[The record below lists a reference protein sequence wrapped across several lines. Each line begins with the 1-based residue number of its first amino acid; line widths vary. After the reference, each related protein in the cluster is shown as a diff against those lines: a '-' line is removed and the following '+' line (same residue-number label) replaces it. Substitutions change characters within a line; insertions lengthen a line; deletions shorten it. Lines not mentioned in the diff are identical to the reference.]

1 MGNILGDALRMRQAG
16 FDEMQGF
23 REQRAR
29 NLAGAALG
37 RGDYQAGASALYQG
51 GLIDQG
57 QQVEQAQQARQ
68 DHEREVQLKQQEM
81 QGKALIRITQAL
93 KNVPQGSRAA
103 KLREIAP
110 VFQQVG
116 IDPTP
121 FMGLSEQQL
130 DNPSLDA
137 FSGEVANHIKLFST
151 TGGVVA
157 VDSQALQRNINDP
170 DATRVVYQDQLAGE
184 LKKAQIEATRARA
197 GAASASADA
206 AHARAD
212 RTRRM
217 PISSGRGGSGG
228 GGGGGLDHIKTEDLI
243 RAVRGH

>member
-1 MGNILGDALRMRQAG
+1 MGNILGDAIRMRQAG
-16 FDEMQGF
+16 FDELQGF
-23 REQRAR
+23 KEQRAR
-29 NLAGAALG
+29 NQAGQALSQ
-37 RGDYQAGASALYQG
+37 GDYQGGAGALYQG

-57 QQVEQAQQARQ
+57 QQVEKAQTERQ

-137 FSGEVANHIKLFST
+137 FSGEVVNHIKLFST
-151 TGGVVA
+151 SGGVVA
-157 VDSQALQRNINDP
+157 IDQEALQRNMQDP
-170 DATRVVYQDQLAGE
+170 NAAHVVYQDPWAGE
-184 LKKAQIEATRARA
+184 LKQAQIEATRARA
-197 GAASASADA
+197 DASYGSADA

-212 RTRRM
+212 RARRT
-217 PISSGRGGSGG
+217 PIGRAGGG

-243 RAVRGH
+243 KAVRGY